1 MAKKRQISGHVAESS
16 AYRQQRVRRHNK
28 LTAWWILLGI
38 GVVLLV
44 GGALLL
50 FRPAPALPAE
60 ISSMQAFEEYR
71 QGALFLD
78 VRSQAE
84 WSQGHIQDSLLIP
97 LDELPRRLGELPRDR
112 DIVVVCKSGVRS
124 REGAALLRE
133 AGFARVTCLTGGLQ
147 SWIAAGYPLGD

>member
-1 MAKKRQISGHVAESS
+1 MAKRRQIQGYAAVSPSYLKLRA
-16 AYRQQRVRRHNK
+16 RQRSK
-28 LTAWWILLGI
+28 LTVWWVGLGI
-38 GVVLLV
+38 GILLLI

-50 FRPAPALPAE
+50 FRSAPALPSE
-60 ISSMQAFEEYR
+60 ISTMQAFEEYR

-78 VRSQAE
+78 VRSAAE
-84 WSQGHIQDSLLIP
+84 WNQGHIQDSLLIP
-97 LDELPRRLGELPRDR
+97 LDELPMRLSELPRDR

-133 AGFARVTCLTGGLQ
+133 AGFTRVTCLTGGLQ